1 VAQADAPL
9 SLTMPSA
16 TGNDEH
22 SQHEHANFLR
32 MTKALFSGLGGGVE
46 RLPGDDYFGRLL
58 QALPAAIYA
67 TDADGR
73 IIFYNEA
80 AAVLWGCRPTLGT
93 SEFCGSWKLFWPD
106 GTPLPHG
113 ECAMALALKTK
124 QPVRGM
130 EAIAERPDG
139 TRVPFIPYPTP
150 LFDATDTLI
159 GAVNMLLDIT
169 DRQQAEERIRDS
181 EARYRSIFDNA
192 SVAVWEE
199 DFSGVV
205 DMLAEL
211 RRQGVCDLH
220 DYFQTRP
227 DRLAEAIGR
236 VRIVDVNDFTIELFE
251 SDSKPALLKSL
262 GDIFLPET
270 ELIFIDELIA
280 LWEGRRR
287 FAGETV
293 VRTLKGNRLDVIFT
307 MAFEGDRAERTLVS
321 ILDISARKAA
331 EQAVLAQTYRLEKL
345 NRIARAITSDLQ
357 LDHIV
362 QTVTDAATE
371 LSGAR
376 FGAFFYN
383 VPDDQCGHYQLFALS
398 GAPRA
403 SFEKFGMPRATA
415 VFSPTFRGTGIVRS
429 NDIRRD
435 PRYGKNAPYHGMPPG
450 HLPVV
455 SYLAVPVV
463 SRSGEVH
470 GGLFFGHDRPG
481 VFTGDSEDIVA
492 AIAAHAA
499 IALDNAHLLQSAQAE
514 ATYRRRADEASQ
526 RLAAIVES
534 SDDAIVSK
542 NLDGIITTWNQGAQ
556 RLFGYPPDEAVGRP
570 ITMLIPPD
578 RQDEEV
584 TILGRVRRGERTEH
598 YDTIRRRK
606 DGSLIEVSLTVS
618 PIKDADGKIVGAS
631 KIARD
636 NTERRRAEEQQE
648 LLVREMSHRIKNLF
662 AVTNSVVALSAR
674 TARSPQDMA
683 TAVQGRLSALTRAHD
698 LTRPGL
704 VAAQQ
709 KIGLHASLQAIIR
722 TILSP
727 YTEAARSMQGDRV
740 IISGPDVPVG
750 ATAITSLALIL
761 HEFATNAAKYGAL
774 STPAGRVAID
784 CTVTG
789 DDIVMTWQE
798 RGGPPLD
805 GPPESEGF
813 GGQLAR
819 RMIAGQFDG
828 EASWDWQPD
837 GVVIRLS
844 IPIARIAL

>member
-1 VAQADAPL
+1 MADVLGA
-9 SLTMPSA
+9 
-16 TGNDEH
+16 GV
-22 SQHEHANFLR
+22 
-32 MTKALFSGLGGGVE
+32 SGAVVRDFE
-46 RLPGDDYFGRLL
+46 RLVYAGVPDMITAFPDHGAMSSEDYFGRLL

-73 IIFYNEA
+73 IVFYNEA
-80 AAVLWGCRPTLGT
+80 AATLWGCRPTLGA
-93 SEFCGSWKLFWPD
+93 SEFCGSWKLYWPD
-106 GTPLPHG
+106 GTPLPHD
-113 ECAMALALKTK
+113 ECPMALTLKMK

-150 LFDATDTLI
+150 LFDATGTLI

-169 DRQQAEERIRDS
+169 DRQQADERLRDS

-199 DFSGVV
+199 DFSAVV
-205 DMLAEL
+205 DMLADL
-211 RRQGVCDLH
+211 RAQGISDLH
-220 DYFQTRP
+220 GFFQARP

-236 VRIVDVNDFTIELFE
+236 VRVVDVNDFTVELFE
-251 SDSKPALLKSL
+251 SDSKPALLQSL

-293 VRTLKGNRLDVIFT
+293 LRTLKGKRLDVIFT
-307 MAFEGDRAERTLVS
+307 MTFDGARAERTLVS

-345 NRIARAITSDLQ
+345 NRIARAITGDLQ

-376 FGAFFYN
+376 FGAFLYN
-383 VPDDQCGHYQLFALS
+383 VADDQGGHYQLFALS
-398 GAPRA
+398 GAPRTA
-403 SFEKFGMPRATA
+403 FEKLGLPRTTA
-415 VFSPTFRGTGIVRS
+415 VFASTFRGTGIVRS
-429 NDIRRD
+429 DDIRRD
-435 PRYGKNAPYHGMPPG
+435 PRYGKNAPHHGIPLG
-450 HLPVV
+450 HLPVA

-481 VFTGDSEDIVA
+481 IFTRDSEDIVA

-499 IALDNAHLLQSAQAE
+499 IALDNARLLQSAE
-514 ATYRRRADEASQ
+514 ATSRRRADDAAQ
-526 RLAAIVES
+526 RLAAIVEY

-542 NLDGIITTWNQGAQ
+542 NLDGTITSWNRGAQ
-556 RLFGYPPDEAVGRP
+556 RLFGYTPEEIIGKP
-570 ITMLIPPD
+570 IMMLIPPD
-578 RQDEEV
+578 RRDEEL
-584 TILGRVRRGERTEH
+584 TILDRIRRGEHIDHFATVRH
-598 YDTIRRRK
+598 CK
-606 DGSLIEVSLTVS
+606 DGSLVEVSITVS
-618 PIKDADGKIVGAS
+618 PVKDADGRIVGAS

-636 NTERRRAEEQQE
+636 ITERRRAEEQQE

-662 AVTNSVVALSAR
+662 AVTNSVIALSAR

-683 TAVQGRLSALTRAHD
+683 AAVQGRLSALTRAHD
-698 LTRPGL
+698 LTRPGV

-709 KIGLHASLQAIIR
+709 KFGQHTSLQAIIR

-727 YTEAARSMQGDRV
+727 YVEAARSVRRDRIV
-740 IISGPDVPVG
+740 ISGPDVPVG
-750 ATAITSLALIL
+750 PTAITSLALIF

-774 STPAGRVAID
+774 STPTGRVAID
-784 CTVTG
+784 CAVNG
-789 DDIVMTWQE
+789 DDMVMTWQE
-798 RGGPPLD
+798 RGGPLVN
-805 GPPESEGF
+805 GTPESEGF

-819 RMIAGQFDG
+819 RMVAGQFDG
-828 EASWDWQPD
+828 DASWDWQPD

-844 IPIARIAL
+844 MPMPRLAM